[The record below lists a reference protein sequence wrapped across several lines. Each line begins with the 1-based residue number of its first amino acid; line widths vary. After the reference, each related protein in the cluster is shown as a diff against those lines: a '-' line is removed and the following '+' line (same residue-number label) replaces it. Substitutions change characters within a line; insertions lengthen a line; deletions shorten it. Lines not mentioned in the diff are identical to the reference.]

1 MGAWGVHPFQND
13 RALDYLGGLQTTEKL
28 KGNIE
33 AFLERDDILGNFEVG
48 ALILDSLT
56 DSTFI
61 VTNEEKAQLQS
72 AVNNLLKYKLIPS
85 TWDAGSLLH
94 ESTDTFISFCA
105 LPIQYRLDLAKKVE
119 KLFVLYAKNGRYQE
133 DIDNWVDDCK
143 QPREKEYSAIMKGI
157 IELNRNK
164 TSFKKNVCMYD
175 KETAAKLY
183 AIDQVYNNGCYC
195 EQRYIQVYCK
205 LVPDKSITITRR
217 SPDKSDIFF
226 VKIQGCDV
234 EGILRERVI
243 EHLLNANKLTNDY
256 RNITNQNSILEVIIT
271 YTVRKDN
278 KVVGYNIQDKT
289 GKTIFVNKEALKNAI
304 INRKVQ
310 VLNYKLTSDGRLI
323 PRERN

>member
-1 MGAWGVHPFQND
+1 M
-13 RALDYLGGLQTTEKL
+13 DYLGGLQTTEEL
-28 KGNIE
+28 KGDIE
-33 AFLERDDILGNFEVG
+33 TFLECDDILGNFEVG

-72 AVNNLLKYKLIPS
+72 AVSNLLQHKIIPS
-85 TWDAGSLLH
+85 TWDASSILC

-105 LPIQYRLDLAKKVE
+105 LPVQYRLDLAKKVE

-143 QPREKEYSAIMKGI
+143 QAREKEYNDIMKGL

-164 TSFKKNVCMYD
+164 TSFKKNVSLFD
-175 KETAAKLY
+175 KDTVAKLY
-183 AIDQVYNNGCYC
+183 AIDQVYNNGYYC
-195 EQRYIQVYCK
+195 EQRCIQEYCK
-205 LVPDKSITITRR
+205 MVPDKSITITRR

-226 VKIQGCDV
+226 VKIQGCAV
-234 EGILRERVI
+234 EGILRKRVL
-243 EHLLNANKLTNDY
+243 EQLLTANKLTNDY

-271 YTVRKDN
+271 YTVRKGN
-278 KVVGYNIQDKT
+278 KVVGYNIQDRT
-289 GKTIFVNKEALKNAI
+289 GKTIFVNKEVLKNAI